1 MECELRRRYRRNGA
15 DRRAVLAGIR
25 LRGDVVAAGVAMTR
39 LINLM
44 VRCVMSCVMMMSIH
58 RSDETRVID
67 MAKQA
72 SGSQRPA
79 NGQQESDQQQQE
91 GTAFHRLNRL
101 PHAPLADLRARV
113 APCVVLPQ
121 CADGV
126 MLAAASRHAASHWR
140 QASAQTRQ
148 CSCMEACR

>member
-1 MECELRRRYRRNGA
+1 
-15 DRRAVLAGIR
+15 
-25 LRGDVVAAGVAMTR
+25 MTR

-101 PHAPLADLRARV
+101 PHRRLRTSGRGWHPASFCLSAPTA
-113 APCVVLPQ
+113 
-121 CADGV
+121 
-126 MLAAASRHAASHWR
+126 
-140 QASAQTRQ
+140 
-148 CSCMEACR
+148 